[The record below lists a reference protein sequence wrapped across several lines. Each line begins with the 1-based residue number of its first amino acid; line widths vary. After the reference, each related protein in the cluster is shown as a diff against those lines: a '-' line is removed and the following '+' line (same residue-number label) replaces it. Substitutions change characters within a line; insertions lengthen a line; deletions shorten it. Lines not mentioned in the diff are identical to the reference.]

1 MMKKQG
7 SKIYMKKKNII
18 NKTKNLLKIWK
29 KRFYNLLCKN
39 LKKSTNNVALD
50 IQIQPDKLK
59 NNSLVKKKF

>member
-1 MMKKQG
+1 MKKQG

-18 NKTKNLLKIWK
+18 NKPKNLLKIWK